1 MSARFARLAL
11 ACALLVPA
19 AARAQSAETAESA
32 AERGR
37 AAFEAGRFA
46 EARQAFL
53 QALDATPPGNAGAAR
68 ILYNLARAEQEL
80 GEHCAAVDR
89 FRRYLG
95 VAGAEA
101 SEQKR
106 IEKANFALAAERT
119 ACKAVLEPEPAAVAS
134 APAPE
139 LAPAPVSAPPPAEA
153 DAAPPGPWRWV
164 AAGGAVVALGAGV
177 TFNVLA
183 RDRVSTGDSAY
194 QDFLASDRRDA
205 RAADRTGA
213 AYDDAR
219 SFSTASV
226 VALGAGAALT
236 GLATWLFLRD

>member
-1 MSARFARLAL
+1 VSARLAL
-11 ACALLVPA
+11 ALAATLLVPA
-19 AARAQSAETAESA
+19 GARAQSAETAESA

-53 QALDATPPGNAGAAR
+53 QALEATPPGQAGAAR

-89 FRRYLG
+89 FRRYLSA
-95 VAGAEA
+95 AGADA
-101 SEQKR
+101 GEQKR
-106 IEKANFALAAERT
+106 VEKANAALAAERA
-119 ACKAVLEPEPAAVAS
+119 ACKAVLEPEPAPAVT
-134 APAPE
+134 PAPE
-139 LAPAPVSAPPPAEA
+139 LAPAPVSAPTPAEAEA
-153 DAAPPGPWRWV
+153 DAPGPWRWV
-164 AAGGAVVALGAGV
+164 AAGGAAIALGAGV

-183 RDRVSTGDSAY
+183 RDRVSTGDTAY
-194 QDFLASDRRDA
+194 QDFVDSGRTDA

-219 SFSTASV
+219 GFSTASV